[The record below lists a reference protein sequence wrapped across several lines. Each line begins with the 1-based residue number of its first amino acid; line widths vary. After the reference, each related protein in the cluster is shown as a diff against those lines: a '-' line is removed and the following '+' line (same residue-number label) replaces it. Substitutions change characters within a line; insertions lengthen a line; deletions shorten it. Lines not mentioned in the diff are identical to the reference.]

1 PMRWDSQL
9 VADEQILPG
18 LPGLVRSVRTPEF
31 AGMVFHEVRAKS
43 VLNRVPGGTPMPFTW
58 TVNPYRGCSHGCRY
72 CLAGD
77 TPILMADGRTKPI
90 AELRVGDAIYG
101 TERRGN
107 YRRYVPTLVLDHWST
122 IKPAYRV
129 SL

>member
-1 PMRWDSQL
+1 MRWDSQL

-43 VLNRVPGGTPMPFTW
+43 VLNRVPEQSRMPFQW

-77 TPILMADGRTKPI
+77 TPVLMADGRTKPI
-90 AELRVGDAIYG
+90 SDLRVGDRIYG
-101 TERRGN
+101 TERVDNR
-107 YRRYVPTLVLDHWST
+107 RRYVTT
-122 IKPAYRV
+122 RV
-129 SL
+129 